1 MPQRAMLRSLVL
13 LLAVAAAGC
22 DVALDPPPPL
32 EARYTLWGA
41 FDPTADTQAVRV
53 VPITDSLTLGSPD
66 PLPVTVRSVNL
77 DTQAETVWTDTTV
90 VFADGSVGHVF
101 RAALR
106 PDYGSRHLFSV
117 TANDGHLTS
126 ALVLVPAALTPFRE
140 TTASGSTGAIYPIL
154 WPGAPRL
161 NSIRVRYLLQ
171 DGSCRVFPFEHD
183 FTGPA
188 NPVEFGWQTRLG
200 LRDEAVRVRGQLGGI
215 QVRPLEIT
223 VSAEIASEDWRP
235 PGGVFDPEILAEPGV
250 MTNVRGGFGFIGSA
264 YRTETTWVPTASEL
278 LTSTFSGP
286 GLGGC

>member
-1 MPQRAMLRSLVL
+1 MPLRAMLRSLVL
-13 LLAVAAAGC
+13 FVAVAVAGC

-41 FDPTADTQAVRV
+41 FDPTTDLQAVRV
-53 VPITDSLTLGSPD
+53 VAITDTLTQGSTD
-66 PLPVTVRSVNL
+66 PLPVTVRSVDL
-77 DTQAETVWTDTTV
+77 DTQAETVWADTVV
-90 VFADGSVGHVF
+90 VFADGSAGHVF
-101 RAALR
+101 RAAFR
-106 PDYGSRHLFSV
+106 PEYGSRHLFSV

-126 ALVLVPAALTPFRE
+126 ALVLVPASLTPFRE
-140 TTASGSTGAIYPIL
+140 TTAFGSSGAIYPVL

-183 FTGPA
+183 YTGPA
-188 NPVEFGWQTRLG
+188 DPVEFGWQTRLN
-200 LRDEAVRVRGQLGGI
+200 LREEAVRVRGQLDGI
-215 QVRPLEIT
+215 QVRPLQMT
-223 VSAEIASEDWRP
+223 LSAEVASEDWRP

-264 YRTETTWVPTASEL
+264 YRAEATWVPTATEI

-286 GLGGC
+286 GLGSC